1 MYSIIQPCFIYALLI
16 FSNSLRGNTI
26 EWNMLQLQKI
36 VCKKYNFNIR
46 AFVGFIVW
54 IVY

>member
-1 MYSIIQPCFIYALLI
+1 MSKTD
-16 FSNSLRGNTI
+16 R
-26 EWNMLQLQKI
+26 NMTYLWQI
-36 VCKKYNFNIR
+36 ACKKYNFNIT